1 MSSDFSAIQA
11 AMAFTPDIDIDP
23 NSGTTMRAS
32 GKTLGQKYQMEDKV
46 SPKMAEKIRER
57 ALLNEDGKEASKS
70 QVDAYKEMMGIPTS
84 TQVKEYQRQLL
95 EAQQNAQAEALAK
108 VQMPTMPT
116 GKTSPVDT
124 DIDTD
129 IEHLQTFMENQDAV
143 PNAPVLNEQVVHD
156 DNMMDAYVNSINKKL
171 KWSKK

>member
-1 MSSDFSAIQA
+1 MSSDFSEIMA
-11 AMAFTPDIDIDP
+11 AMSQVPDVDIDP
-23 NSGTTMRAS
+23 HSGTTMRSS
-32 GKTLGQKYQMEDKV
+32 GKTLGQKYAMEDKV

-95 EAQQNAQAEALAK
+95 EAQQNAQAEALAN

-116 GKTSPVDT
+116 GKTSPV
-124 DIDTD
+124 DTD

-143 PNAPVLNEQVVHD
+143 PNAPILNEQVVHD
-156 DNMMDAYVNSINKKL
+156 DNMMDMYVNSINKKL